1 MTHHE
6 RLIELLRSHV
16 LVPLLGIRRHV
27 MSALALLFVTAVVV
41 LALDARLPFP
51 RPGERILYDPTD
63 WSLLLPGHGRT
74 TAEPR
79 HFAVSDGSIGG
90 GSTTQAPLSV
100 LLYRAKP
107 GDTIGSVATKLGL
120 SMDTVSSMN
129 RVQGRGVHNV
139 RVGELLKIPTE
150 DGIFLTFTGDLNAM
164 CSVRKV
170 APEDVLAAN
179 GITRDQLTQ
188 GMLLFF
194 PGVQHTGFELALAN
208 GVGVALSIHGY
219 ESSPFGRRL
228 DPFTGEPSRHSGVD
242 IAAPEGSQIRSGT
255 DGRVIAAQ
263 YDATLGNYVQVQG
276 QVGFSYVYGHM
287 SQILTHVGAVISTGQ
302 VIGLVGHTGYA
313 TGPHLHFEI
322 RKNGVPINPNNYL
335 PGIR

>member
-1 MTHHE
+1 MTHKE
-6 RLIELLRSHV
+6 RLADKLHTCLMD
-16 LVPLLGIRRHV
+16 PLMGIRRHI
-27 MSALALLFVTAVVV
+27 MSAFALLFVAGLV
-41 LALDARLPFP
+41 LLTLDALLPFP

-63 WSLLLPGHGRT
+63 WSLLFPGIAR
-74 TAEPR
+74 AAVEPR
-79 HFAVSDGSIGG
+79 RSAFADGSVGG
-90 GSTTQAPLSV
+90 GSTVQPPLAI

-107 GDTIGSVATKLGL
+107 GDTMSSVASKVGL

-139 RVGELLKIPTE
+139 RVGEFLKIPTE
-150 DGIFLTFTGDLNAM
+150 DGIFVTLSGNFDALCGKD
-164 CSVRKV
+164 KV

-179 GITRDQLTQ
+179 NLTREELTQ

-208 GVGVALSIHGY
+208 GVGVALPLHGY
-219 ESSPFGRRL
+219 ESSPFGRRA
-228 DPFTGEPSRHSGVD
+228 DPFTGQPSRHSGVD
-242 IAAPEGSQIRSGT
+242 IAAPEGSTIRAGT

-263 YDATLGNYVQVQG
+263 YDSILGNYVQIQG

-287 SQILTHVGAVISTGQ
+287 SQILTRVGAIVSTGQ